1 MDLIG
6 VNNSIVNMRKN
17 SMRARIHVIRDLLKK
32 IKELQQKKSKTDA
45 QKAQNERKTSRL
57 QSEVTII
64 KQLKKDEMA
73 KFALT
78 NTKKFIPEINPEKDA
93 DRMDKLL
100 KQVRILCFKFS
111 LNPLRFFLTRET
123 DSKMKRAKS

>member
-1 MDLIG
+1 MA
-6 VNNSIVNMRKN
+6 S
-17 SMRARIHVIRDLLKK
+17 
-32 IKELQQKKSKTDA
+32 KELQRKKSKTDA
-45 QKAQNERKTSRL
+45 QKAQNERKSGRL
-57 QSEVTII
+57 LSEVTII

-100 KQVRILCFKFS
+100 KQVRILYFTFS
-111 LNPLRFFLTRET
+111 LNPPRFLLTRET

>member
-1 MDLIG
+1 MGTEGTCDTTTDKKFLKYFRFLEINYGKIMANSKLITDQQAALISISSQETMDLIG

-57 QSEVTII
+57 QSELTII
-64 KQLKKDEMA
+64 KQLKKMKCPD
-73 KFALT
+73 
-78 NTKKFIPEINPEKDA
+78 
-93 DRMDKLL
+93 LL
-100 KQVRILCFKFS
+100 
-111 LNPLRFFLTRET
+111 
-123 DSKMKRAKS
+123 

>member
-1 MDLIG
+1 M
-6 VNNSIVNMRKN
+6 
-17 SMRARIHVIRDLLKK
+17 VIPQ
-32 IKELQQKKSKTDA
+32 ELQRKKSKTDA
-45 QKAQNERKTSRL
+45 QKAQNERKSSRL
-57 QSEVTII
+57 HSEVTII
-64 KQLKKDEMA
+64 KQLKKDEIT

-100 KQVRILCFKFS
+100 KQVRILCFKFF
-111 LNPLRFFLTRET
+111 LNPLRFALTRET

>member
-1 MDLIG
+1 MA
-6 VNNSIVNMRKN
+6 S
-17 SMRARIHVIRDLLKK
+17 
-32 IKELQQKKSKTDA
+32 KELQRKKSKTDA
-45 QKAQNERKTSRL
+45 QKAQNERKSGRL
-57 QSEVTII
+57 LSEVTII